1 MKATDL
7 DVLQG
12 KKPRITS
19 NIISPVPLG
28 KKAISGTGGDAGA
41 IGRNLLQTKK
51 LLATDQASA
60 DVNLLKGQKVT
71 TGLGDDAGALA
82 RQVLKNKEA
91 TKIVTKV
98 LKKPILQ
105 TFKTTARQTLGAVPL
120 LGDLAVLMLDIF
132 VFGEIPARAGFKTI
146 GSIMGAF
153 LGGFLGS
160 LLPGPGTIVGAI
172 IGGIAGD
179 IIGGKIFDFLDVSSK
194 RSEVYRTDEGFGG
207 DRTRDVSATDL
218 TRAGLSGFSDFATV
232 KDLGGEIGKG
242 MVFKNME
249 DKPEFLL
256 EGDLYEA
263 FKDSGFGEVL
273 STANALPVS
282 YTHLTLPTSDLV

>member
-1 MKATDL
+1 
-7 DVLQG
+7 
-12 KKPRITS
+12 
-19 NIISPVPLG
+19 
-28 KKAISGTGGDAGA
+28 
-41 IGRNLLQTKK
+41 
-51 LLATDQASA
+51 
-60 DVNLLKGQKVT
+60 
-71 TGLGDDAGALA
+71 
-82 RQVLKNKEA
+82 
-91 TKIVTKV
+91 
-98 LKKPILQ
+98 
-105 TFKTTARQTLGAVPL
+105 
-120 LGDLAVLMLDIF
+120 
-132 VFGEIPARAGFKTI
+132 
-146 GSIMGAF
+146 MGAF

-273 STANALPVS
+273 STANALQG
-282 YTHLTLPTSDLV
+282 